1 MGRDAQR
8 SPELVATGNS
18 TPCPPPHGAPGQQP
32 VADEGLSQG
41 TETPF
46 FCPKMGQALGTATL
60 EGSLHLTVKS
70 LLLEPALCCSFP
82 FFLLPS
88 LPYWFLLGDPT
99 PDRPLCRA
107 AAPSRLC
114 PEVGQRVSP
123 PTCGFP
129 GRGGSG
135 PHLTIRLAPVV
146 STALLQEVENLVPDS
161 TLAGPGRGPTAVS
174 SQPSRGDRRAWL
186 YRLWTL

>member
-1 MGRDAQR
+1 M
-8 SPELVATGNS
+8 
-18 TPCPPPHGAPGQQP
+18 
-32 VADEGLSQG
+32 ADEGLSQG

-60 EGSLHLTVKS
+60 KGSLHLTFKS

-129 GRGGSG
+129 SRGGSG
-135 PHLTIRLAPVV
+135 PPRLTICLAPVAW
-146 STALLQEVENLVPDS
+146 SAQPCCRKWKIWFLTLHWLALDKVPLLCLPSPHEGTDRHGSIASGRFEVLGQAPFLDTGVHHEQVGVL
-161 TLAGPGRGPTAVS
+161 LI
-174 SQPSRGDRRAWL
+174 
-186 YRLWTL
+186 